1 MVTKAEKAAELLMQS
16 VVHSKLPILK
26 KSLYY
31 ICFPSNRIRTFLNVN
46 FSSLSNGC
54 YHYAH
59 TSLPLPQCIL
69 YQGIRVMSHSNPQP
83 INGSFSCFK
92 VAPLMGENILIL
104 NELLEWQK
112 SFSSDYIV
120 VVPFKH

>member
-31 ICFPSNRIRTFLNVN
+31 ICFPSNRIRTFSNVN

-54 YHYAH
+54 YNYAH
-59 TSLPLPQCIL
+59 TSLPQCIL

-104 NELLEWQK
+104 NELLE
-112 SFSSDYIV
+112 
-120 VVPFKH
+120 